1 MGLFFCDTI
10 RLICYIKY
18 LLSSQICLFNLY
30 ILDIIRYCLLDIP
43 VYDYKVSRL
52 SYLYAAFAFL
62 TETA

>member
-52 SYLYAAFAFL
+52 SYL
-62 TETA
+62 